1 MTGVKICGIKREIDV
16 EYINKY
22 LPTYAG
28 FVFAGTKRRLSPET
42 AQTLCRLTDKRIKKV
57 GVFVNEDIEN
67 LLNIASLCRLDVI
80 QLHGDETPEYVQEV
94 KNAGYEV
101 WKAFRTQDNSVFE
114 QIKKYNADKYLLDT
128 YVKDEYGGS
137 GVTFDWSIIKNGEN
151 IILAGGLTSENVKNA
166 IAIAKPYCV
175 DISSGVEDEFGYK
188 DEQKIRE
195 FMEVVNRG

>member
-1 MTGVKICGIKREIDV
+1 MTEVKICGIKREIDV

-22 LPTYAG
+22 LPAYAG
-28 FVFAGTKRRLSPET
+28 FVFAGIKRKLSPET
-42 AQTLCRLTDKRIKKV
+42 AKNLCRLTDSRIKKV
-57 GVFVNEDIEN
+57 GVFVNEDFEN

-80 QLHGDETPEYVQEV
+80 QLHGDETPQYVQNIKKE
-94 KNAGYEV
+94 GYEV
-101 WKAFRTQDNSVFE
+101 WKAFRIQNSSIFE
-114 QIKKYNADKYLLDT
+114 EIKKYNADKYLLDT

-151 IILAGGLTSENVKNA
+151 IILAGGLTKDNVNNA

-175 DISSGVEDEFGYK
+175 DVSSGVEDEFGYK

-195 FMEVVNRG
+195 FMEVVSRG

>member
-1 MTGVKICGIKREIDV
+1 MTQVKICGIKREIDV

-28 FVFAGTKRRLSPET
+28 FVFAGTKRKLSPEL
-42 AQTLCRLTDKRIKKV
+42 AASLCRLTDSRIKKV
-57 GVFVNEDIEN
+57 GVFVNEEYEN
-67 LLNIASLCRLDVI
+67 LLNIANACKLDVV
-80 QLHGDETPEYVQEV
+80 QLHGDETHEYVQKV

-101 WKAFRTQDNSVFE
+101 WKAFRTQDSSIFKE
-114 QIKKYNADKYLLDT
+114 IEKYNADKYLLDT

-137 GVTFDWSIIKNGEN
+137 GITFDWSIIKNGEN
-151 IILAGGLTSENVKNA
+151 IILAGGLTGDNVNDA

-175 DISSGVEDEFGYK
+175 DVSSGIEDEFGYK

-195 FMEVVNRG
+195 FMEVVSRG

>member
-1 MTGVKICGIKREIDV
+1 MTQVKICGIKREIDV

-28 FVFAGTKRRLSPET
+28 FVFAGTKRKLSPEI
-42 AQTLCRLTDKRIKKV
+42 AGNLCRLTDSRIKKV
-57 GVFVNEDIEN
+57 GVFVNEEFEN
-67 LLNIASLCRLDVI
+67 LLNIASLCKLDVI
-80 QLHGDETPEYVQEV
+80 QLHGGETPEYVQKA

-101 WKAFRTQDNSVFE
+101 WKAFRIQDRSIFE
-114 QIKKYNADKYLLDT
+114 EIKKYNADKYLLDA

-151 IILAGGLTSENVKNA
+151 IVLAGGLTGGNVNDA

-175 DISSGVEDEFGYK
+175 DVSSGVEDEFGYK

-195 FMEVVNRG
+195 FMEVVSRG

>member
-1 MTGVKICGIKREIDV
+1 LTQVKICGIKREIDV

-28 FVFAGTKRRLSPET
+28 FVFAGTKRKLSPEI
-42 AQTLCRLTDKRIKKV
+42 AGNLCRLTDSRIKKV
-57 GVFVNEDIEN
+57 GVFVNEEFEN
-67 LLNIASLCRLDVI
+67 LLNIASLCKLDVI
-80 QLHGDETPEYVQEV
+80 QLHGGETPEYVQKA

-101 WKAFRTQDNSVFE
+101 WKAFRIQDRSIFE
-114 QIKKYNADKYLLDT
+114 EIKKYNADKYLLDA

-151 IILAGGLTSENVKNA
+151 IVLAGGLTGGNVNDA

-175 DISSGVEDEFGYK
+175 DVSSGVEDEFGYK

-195 FMEVVNRG
+195 FMEVVSRG